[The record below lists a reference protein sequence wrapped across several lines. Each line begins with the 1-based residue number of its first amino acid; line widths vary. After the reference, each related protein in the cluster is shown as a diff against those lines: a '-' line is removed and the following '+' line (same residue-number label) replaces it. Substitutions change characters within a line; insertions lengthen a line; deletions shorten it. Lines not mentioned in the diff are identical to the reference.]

1 MASIRGLSPDGLAQL
16 VELTEARAYADL
28 FRDAPTSWGVR
39 LVESEVA
46 TVLIAPMLDIPL
58 FNRAIG
64 LGLGTSV
71 GDDELDSTI
80 RLFDDAGVRNFA
92 IQISPAAKLRASQ
105 SLSERN
111 LFVRDNWAKVA
122 RSSEAAEQVQTDLT
136 VDRIGSDDAEAF
148 AQVAVTAF
156 RMPQHAGAWL
166 RARVGQPGWH
176 HYLARDQG
184 VPVATAAL
192 YVRDGAGWLGI
203 GSTLPSH
210 RRRGAQGA
218 LMVRRIEDG
227 RDLGCRCF
235 VTETG
240 EDLPSRPNP
249 SFHNMMRT
257 GFTLVYQRPNFMR
270 PLAGSVQS

>member
-1 MASIRGLSPDGLAQL
+1 MASIRGLSPDSLAQL

-28 FRDAPTSWGVR
+28 FRDASTSWGVR

-92 IQISPAAKLRASQ
+92 IQISPAAKLCASQ
-105 SLSERN
+105 SLSETN

-136 VDRIGSDDAEAF
+136 IDRIGSDDAEAF
-148 AQVAVTAF
+148 AQWCISGRTSCG
-156 RMPQHAGAWL
+156 RPRSQC
-166 RARVGQPGWH
+166 
-176 HYLARDQG
+176 
-184 VPVATAAL
+184 
-192 YVRDGAGWLGI
+192 
-203 GSTLPSH
+203 SH
-210 RRRGAQGA
+210 E
-218 LMVRRIEDG
+218 V
-227 RDLGCRCF
+227 
-235 VTETG
+235 
-240 EDLPSRPNP
+240 
-249 SFHNMMRT
+249 
-257 GFTLVYQRPNFMR
+257 
-270 PLAGSVQS
+270 